1 MQLGPATLVPGACG
15 IRSGGYEVGAC
26 VADKSNPPRDAGG
39 QSLPHE
45 EIFERPAEVTV
56 RLPENKPETE
66 REVEI
71 TKLI

>member
-1 MQLGPATLVPGACG
+1 MAPALRTRAILHAMLG
-15 IRSGGYEVGAC
+15 R
-26 VADKSNPPRDAGG
+26 

-45 EIFERPAEVTV
+45 EIFERSAEVTV

-71 TKLI
+71 NELI